1 MNLEQEIN
9 LELNQAE
16 IKKLALFPGRFDPFN
31 EAHQEIISQAS
42 SIFEEV
48 LILVC
53 DPNEEAAK
61 ERGMYIAE
69 LYADYSNIGVGY
81 WSDLLVNFLQNTRVC
96 AIIRGLKNNTNLN
109 RERTLC
115 YSHQDLGIQIPFVY
129 FMNSRQA
136 SHISSTV
143 YKEGLKYLN

>member
-9 LELNQAE
+9 LELNQVQTS
-16 IKKLALFPGRFDPFN
+16 KLALFPGQFDPFN

-42 SIFEEV
+42 SIFEEI

-53 DPNEEAAK
+53 DPNEENAK
-61 ERGMYIAE
+61 ERGMWIAG

-96 AIIRGLKNNTNLN
+96 ANIRPLKNNTDLN
-109 RERTLC
+109 RERTLY
-115 YSHQDLGIQIPFVY
+115 YSHQDLGIQIPFIY
-129 FMNSRQA
+129 FMNSRQT
-136 SHISSTV
+136 SHVSSNV
-143 YKEGLKYLN
+143 YKEGLKYLQ